1 MSRSSK
7 ERGKRFMGDIFL
19 EEERNKKLTVEDID
33 LAGGRPRRAK
43 GGIRTKRSKNKKKR
57 SNKNKMREK
66 KEPKTGNKGDKK
78 KTNEKKFP
86 KRKKKTKE
94 GKKGKGRKPKRKKTK
109 KKLSGDKKSK
119 KSTRKKTKKKL
130 SGDKKSKKS
139 TRKKSKKKL
148 SGDKVTKCSSNG
160 VPAVCLFNAQK
171 VLNYERMQV
180 SLTFN
185 DEKNKKSLK
194 IVDIFLLLQ
203 VTNYLKQAAR
213 LLGHKKI
220 NSKFKRHRH
229 GLKH

>member
-7 ERGKRFMGDIFL
+7 ERGKRFVGDIFL
-19 EEERNKKLTVEDID
+19 EEERNKKLTVEEID

-94 GKKGKGRKPKRKKTK
+94 GKKGKGRKPKRRKTK

-119 KSTRKKTKKKL
+119 KSTRKKTKKKF
-130 SGDKKSKKS
+130 
-139 TRKKSKKKL
+139 

-185 DEKNKKSLK
+185 DEKLKKSLK
-194 IVDIFLLLQ
+194 IFDKLFFLQ

-229 GLKH
+229 GLNQN

>member
-7 ERGKRFMGDIFL
+7 ERGKRFVGDIFL
-19 EEERNKKLTVEDID
+19 EEERNKKLTVEEID

-66 KEPKTGNKGDKK
+66 KEPKTGNKRDNK

-119 KSTRKKTKKKL
+119 KSTRKKKKF
-130 SGDKKSKKS
+130 
-139 TRKKSKKKL
+139 

-194 IVDIFLLLQ
+194 IFDIFLQ

-229 GLKH
+229 GLN

>member
-7 ERGKRFMGDIFL
+7 ERGKRFVGDIFL
-19 EEERNKKLTVEDID
+19 EEERNKKLTVEEID

-94 GKKGKGRKPKRKKTK
+94 GKKGKGRKPKRRKTK

-119 KSTRKKTKKKL
+119 KSTRKKTMKKF
-130 SGDKKSKKS
+130 
-139 TRKKSKKKL
+139 

-185 DEKNKKSLK
+185 DKKLKKSLK
-194 IVDIFLLLQ
+194 IFDIFFAGDKLFE
-203 VTNYLKQAAR
+203 ASRAIA
-213 LLGHKKI
+213 GP
-220 NSKFKRHRH
+220 
-229 GLKH
+229 

>member
-7 ERGKRFMGDIFL
+7 ERGKRFVGDIFL
-19 EEERNKKLTVEDID
+19 EEERNKKLTVEEID
-33 LAGGRPRRAK
+33 LADGGRHRRAK

-66 KEPKTGNKGDKK
+66 KEPKTGNKRDKK

-119 KSTRKKTKKKL
+119 KSTRKKTKKKF
-130 SGDKKSKKS
+130 
-139 TRKKSKKKL
+139 

-185 DEKNKKSLK
+185 DEKNKKSLM
-194 IVDIFLLLQ
+194 IDPCFE
-203 VTNYLKQAAR
+203 N
-213 LLGHKKI
+213 
-220 NSKFKRHRH
+220 FKR
-229 GLKH
+229 